1 MTMSDTALRLEAVT
15 KVYGEGDIAVHAVTD
30 VTLAVEPGETVLIMG
45 PSGSGKTT
53 LLLMAGTLL
62 RPSSGQVVLDGEEV
76 SALSEKQL
84 PALRLRRIGFVFQL
98 FNLLEN
104 LTAAENV
111 SIVMEAAGTRRRLAR
126 QQACDLL
133 RELRLDT
140 RADARPETL
149 SVGERQ
155 RVAIARALAND
166 PPLILADEPT
176 ANLDARTGHQTMEV
190 LQQLAS
196 ERNKAV
202 VIVTH
207 DSRIADVA
215 DRVYWL
221 EDGRLSH
228 RPVGAQIA
236 TDPL

>member
-1 MTMSDTALRLEAVT
+1 MGDTSLRLQAVS
-15 KVYGEGDIAVHAVTD
+15 KVYGEGDAAVHAVTD

-62 RPSSGQVVLDGEEV
+62 RATTGQIMLEDEDV
-76 SALSEKQL
+76 SALGEKHL
-84 PALRLRRIGFVFQL
+84 PALRLRRIGFIFQL

-111 SIVMEAAGTRRRLAR
+111 SIVMDAAGTPRRLAR
-126 QQACDLL
+126 QHARDLL
-133 RELRLDT
+133 HELRLDK
-140 RADARPETL
+140 RADARPDTL
-149 SVGERQ
+149 SAGERQ

-176 ANLDARTGHQTMEV
+176 ANLDARTGHHTMHM

-207 DSRIADVA
+207 DGRIADVA

-221 EDGRLSH
+221 EDGRISH
-228 RPVGAQIA
+228 RPASPQLA
-236 TDPL
+236 TDRP

>member
-1 MTMSDTALRLEAVT
+1 MTMSDTALRLEAVS

-76 SALSEKQL
+76 SALSGKQL

-166 PPLILADEPT
+166 PRAVSRAFALGSGIRHALYADPRALGT
-176 ANLDARTGHQTMEV
+176 LFDTLPVAGVDA
-190 LQQLAS
+190 ADPD
-196 ERNKAV
+196 A
-202 VIVTH
+202 
-207 DSRIADVA
+207 DSLLLPIPSRPSRSAHA
-215 DRVYWL
+215 ARRRRGCDR
-221 EDGRLSH
+221 
-228 RPVGAQIA
+228 
-236 TDPL
+236 